1 MKLLV
6 VEDDMEIADQLA
18 VGMRRLGHST
28 TTARTGAEALQAS
41 KSDDFDA
48 VILDRMLPDITGDE
62 VLRQMLVRPSRP
74 AVLMLSALGSVSERI
89 QGFQAGA
96 DDYLAKPFDME
107 ELAARLQAIS
117 RRSVGRESEGTIAVG
132 ALHLDPAGL
141 RACFKGEAVLLNR
154 KQYSLLVQL
163 MRNADRLV
171 TRKMLLE
178 GVWGYGFETT
188 TNIVE
193 SNLSRLRTKL
203 LELGCDAIETQ
214 RGSGY
219 VLRSLSCS

>member
-1 MKLLV
+1 
-6 VEDDMEIADQLA
+6 
-18 VGMRRLGHST
+18 MRRLGHLA
-28 TTARTGAEALQAS
+28 TTARTGAEALQAT

-62 VLRQMLVRPSRP
+62 VLRQLLFRPSRP
-74 AVLMLSALGSVSERI
+74 PVLMLSALGSVSERI
-89 QGFQAGA
+89 QGLQAGA

-132 ALHLDPAGL
+132 ALHLEPAGL

-219 VLRSLSCS
+219 VLRSSSCS